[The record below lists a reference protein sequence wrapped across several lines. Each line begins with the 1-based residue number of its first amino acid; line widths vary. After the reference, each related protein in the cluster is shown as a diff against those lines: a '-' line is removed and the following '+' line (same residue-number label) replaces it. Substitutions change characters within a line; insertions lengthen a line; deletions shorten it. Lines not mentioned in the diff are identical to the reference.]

1 MMNRHGLFW
10 PLVVASGIGVVIVG
24 GIAAAVY
31 NASQQADN
39 QQVTSNVSLPD
50 VKSSRA
56 PLAREVIGGDL
67 NISGATSVRSLSVAE
82 STTLNKVTVTGE
94 LNSKDLTLTSEN
106 SSATGKLYV
115 STDGSLNYSNGRE
128 QTNLSAAAGV
138 IQRPGAGLAVQ
149 NGQLTNSGVLSLQ
162 GQSGNVTFSAGEGIE
177 LAGTR
182 ILNKG
187 IKSVTSTSDNLLIA
201 TDGNGNL
208 TISDKGSGLGNV
220 IALSPSTPQNDATSN
235 PSIWVNKLGA
245 GNLLQLSTGA
255 TPVSRFV
262 VDQTGLITAGTIRF
276 SQVVETP
283 SLVTS
288 IGGLGGDVQLGN
300 GLAIV
305 AGQLA
310 ATGSGINSVTGTPN
324 QITVTGTSNVTLSL
338 PQDIAITSSP
348 TFGGLTLGSALTAAN
363 GGTGATTAAGARTNL
378 GAAASGSNNDIT
390 QLTGVSAITPNSS
403 LTVGSASQSLVLQG
417 STTVLA
423 STNGGVTNSLGFAT
437 PSGSAK
443 TIVIPNASGTVAVS
457 ASGALAIDSNGNL
470 SCPSC
475 LTSPGGANA
484 GVSSVNSQTGA
495 ITITAVAPAS
505 VLTSGTTITIQDA
518 SATVKGLASFDNT
531 NLVVTNGAVTT
542 SQNLTVSSS
551 PTFAG
556 LTLSG
561 ALSVSSGG
569 TGLGSTPLA
578 GQLLIGNG
586 SGYNLAT
593 LTAGTGVSITNSAGG
608 ITISASG
615 GGTCPTCANQA
626 LSNLSGVALNTSLLP
641 GATNTIDLGSDS
653 AAFRN
658 GYIAGVVQ
666 VGTLD
671 AASASALAIGGTNAT
686 SIGLNKDT
694 IQASGTSLTLSGGAT
709 GTRPSN
715 PTAGMLYFDTTTNQL
730 IQYNGTKW
738 VSDRST
744 STKIVAASNSSQA
757 VKDSA
762 DYVATGTADQTTIN
776 AALTAASG
784 GVVYLAEGTYAV
796 SASISV
802 PNNTTLAGSGAG
814 TLIFMP
820 NGQNTSYNLIT
831 NTDTITGTRVTIRDM
846 CLDGN
851 MANQTN
857 GNTNG
862 IYLNGMGGGTGPT
875 AREGA
880 RISGLIV
887 KNMRQQ
893 ATTSAGVYLTA
904 STGNTITGNTFQ
916 GNGEYGV
923 YLGGAANSN
932 TINNNIFQNNGRGIA
947 VGTSYY
953 NTVSGNV
960 FRGNST
966 WVVILSGNLG
976 TGGSNAVTGNTIQG
990 GQYGIALSG
999 NPTND
1004 TVTGNNISG
1013 VTSYG
1018 IYVSATGANISGNKI
1033 HDSGNTMAN
1042 NGLYFLAGANNSA
1055 TGNDIT
1061 DTSCTTTC
1069 YGIDVSSSSVTGTY
1083 LADNHHS
1090 GTAANASVI
1099 RDNGVGT
1106 IYSNQPDGLGNLLN
1120 RSQGGGL
1127 TVGAAS
1133 SSASLTLQ
1141 GGLSSVALPVP
1152 TLSSTVGTTG
1162 TAGTTTYRY
1171 QITALDG
1178 QGETTG
1184 STIEQTT
1191 TGNAT
1196 LSTTNYNTITWTPVG
1211 GAIQYRIYRCIGAS
1225 CTPAR
1230 LATVAGNATSYRDQA
1245 LGAPSGAVPTTNTT
1259 GGANFSGAIQG
1270 GSAAITGSLN
1280 VSGATLFKNTSD
1292 STTAFQIQKS
1302 DSSVL
1307 FAADTTNMQ
1316 VTIAKLVVTGNITVN
1331 GHIVTGGNTPTIA
1344 AGAAACTSPVVSVN
1358 GNDTS
1363 GTVSVTTGTGCESG
1377 GVLATVS
1384 FDVAFAATPRVTLTP
1399 TSASSASLKAF
1410 NGATTLTSFT
1420 VDTAD
1425 PPGDTTTYTFNY
1437 FVTQ

>member
-1 MMNRHGLFW
+1 MMTRHGLFW

-31 NASQQADN
+31 NASQQTDN
-39 QQVTSNVSLPD
+39 QQVTSSVSLPD

-67 NISGATSVRSLSVAE
+67 NISGATSTRSLSVAE
-82 STTLNKVTVTGE
+82 STTLNKVTVTGG
-94 LNSKDLTLTSEN
+94 LASKDLTLTSEN
-106 SSATGKLYV
+106 SSTEGKLYV
-115 STDGSLNYSNGRE
+115 STDGSLNYFNGRE
-128 QTNLSAAAGV
+128 QANISAAAGA

-177 LAGTR
+177 LVGTR
-182 ILNKG
+182 IHNKG

-208 TISDKGSGLGNV
+208 TISDKGSGLGNA

-235 PSIWVNKLGA
+235 PSIWVNKVGT

-276 SQVVETP
+276 SQVIETP
-283 SLVTS
+283 SLVNS
-288 IGGLGGDVQLGN
+288 IGGLSGDLQLGN
-300 GLAIV
+300 GLSIV

-338 PQDIAITSSP
+338 PQDIAVTSSP
-348 TFGGLTLGSALTAAN
+348 TFGGLTLGSALTVAD
-363 GGTGATTAAGARTNL
+363 GGTGATDAAGARTNL
-378 GAAASGSNNDIT
+378 SAAASGSNNDIT
-390 QLTGVSAITPNSS
+390 QLMGLSAITPSS
-403 LTVGSASQSLVLQG
+403 TLTVGSTSQSLVLQG
-417 STTVLA
+417 STTVLT

-475 LTSPGGANA
+475 LTSPGGANV

-641 GATNTIDLGSDS
+641 GTTNTIDLGSDS

-686 SIGLNKDT
+686 SISLSKNT
-694 IQASGTSLTLSGGAT
+694 VLASGTALTVTGGAT
-709 GTRPSN
+709 GTRPSS

-738 VSDRST
+738 VSDRTT

-762 DYVATGTADQTTIN
+762 DYVASGTADQDIIN
-776 AALTAASG
+776 TALIASSG
-784 GVVYLAEGTYAV
+784 GSVYLAEGTYTV
-796 SASISV
+796 SGSINV
-802 PNNTTLAGSGAG
+802 PNSTSLSGGGVG
-814 TLIFMP
+814 TLITVP
-820 NGQNTSYNLIT
+820 NAQNGSYSIIA
-831 NTDTITGTRVTIRDM
+831 NTDTSTGTRVTVRD
-846 CLDGN
+846 LQIDGN
-851 MANQTN
+851 KANQTS
-857 GNTNG
+857 GSMKG
-862 IYLNGMGGGTGPT
+862 IYLYSMGGGTGSS
-875 AREGA
+875 ARDGA
-880 RISGLIV
+880 KIMNVTVRSIYGSFAPGIGLSFSS
-887 KNMRQQ
+887 NN
-893 ATTSAGVYLTA
+893 TLTNNTVLGNG
-904 STGNTITGNTFQ
+904 STGVDLAYSNYNTLTGNTIQGNSYGVNVSGGNNTITGNTIQ
-916 GNGEYGV
+916 GNGNSGV
-923 YLGGAANSN
+923 LMSG
-932 TINNNIFQNNGRGIA
+932 
-947 VGTSYY
+947 
-953 NTVSGNV
+953 SGNV
-960 FRGNST
+960 
-966 WVVILSGNLG
+966 
-976 TGGSNAVTGNTIQG
+976 VTGNGFHGNGIYAVYLNSSTNNTIGSNMITGTGAVSG
-990 GQYGIALSG
+990 GVGVRMYSSSG
-999 NPTND
+999 NQVSENRIHDTGMSGSNGGIQIDTNS
-1004 TVTGNNISG
+1004 TGNSI
-1013 VTSYG
+1013 
-1018 IYVSATGANISGNKI
+1018 IGN
-1033 HDSGNTMAN
+1033 N
-1042 NGLYFLAGANNSA
+1042 L
-1055 TGNDIT
+1055 T

-1069 YGIDVSSSSVTGTY
+1069 HAISISGAGSFDNY
-1083 LADNHHS
+1083 LADNRHS
-1090 GTAANASVI
+1090 GTAANPSTI
-1099 RDNGVGT
+1099 NDTGSGT
-1106 IYSNQPDGLGNLLN
+1106 IYANQADSTGNLIN
-1120 RSQGGGL
+1120 KSQGGGL
-1127 TVGAAS
+1127 TIGASS

-1141 GGLSSVALPVP
+1141 GGLSSIQLPVP
-1152 TLSSTVGTTG
+1152 TLSPTVTVTG

-1184 STIEQTT
+1184 STVQQTT

-1196 LSTTNYNTITWTPVG
+1196 LSVTNYNTITWTPVG
-1211 GAIQYRIYRCIGAS
+1211 GAYQYRIYRCTGAS
-1225 CTPAR
+1225 CTPVR
-1230 LATVAGNATSYRDQA
+1230 LATVAGNTSSYRDQA
-1245 LGAPSGAVPTTNTT
+1245 AGAPSGAVPTTNTT
-1259 GGANFSGAIQG
+1259 GGASFSGAIQG

-1307 FAADTTNMQ
+1307 FVADTTNMQ

-1344 AGAAACTSPVVSVN
+1344 AGAAACTSPAVSVN

-1363 GTVSVTTGTGCESG
+1363 GTISVTTGTGCASAG
-1377 GVLATVS
+1377 ILATVT
-1384 FDVAFAATPRVTLTP
+1384 FNTAFTATPRVTLTP
-1399 TSASSASLKAF
+1399 TNANAANLKTY
-1410 NGATTLTSFT
+1410 NGANTLTTFT
-1420 VDTAD
+1420 VDAAA
-1425 PPGDTTTYTFNY
+1425 PAGDATTYTFNY
-1437 FVTQ
+1437 FASQ